1 MPNKAQ
7 GRPGEGRRP
16 LSDFERFRE
25 AQRSYARAKREARLL
40 KEATRRLPAEAGTHP
55 WILASQKAKRVDT
68 DTAQER
74 PAPPRRRTLL
84 AAGAILLSAALYAA
98 ARLLGPSGDAA
109 VSGGPPARPF
119 HVWHTAGPA
128 EGAALSRLAAE
139 MLRDG
144 REAVVTFQPDLLAA
158 LSAALLA
165 GELPHVLVLPQGDA
179 ERLAR
184 TGLLAPIGDGE
195 EPRFYLPLSEP
206 PPWAVPLTAAVPALL
221 SAAEDQELSRAFIR
235 RLQRHLGPSAD
246 GEEDPPAP

>member
-1 MPNKAQ
+1 
-7 GRPGEGRRP
+7 
-16 LSDFERFRE
+16 
-25 AQRSYARAKREARLL
+25 
-40 KEATRRLPAEAGTHP
+40 TGTHP

-98 ARLLGPSGDAA
+98 AHLLGPSGDAA

-144 REAVVTFQPDLLAA
+144 REAVVTFQPDLPAA

-165 GELPHVLVLPQGDA
+165 GGPPPVLVPPRARAQ
-179 ERLAR
+179 RLAP
-184 TGLLAPIGDGE
+184 TG
-195 EPRFYLPLSEP
+195 
-206 PPWAVPLTAAVPALL
+206 
-221 SAAEDQELSRAFIR
+221 
-235 RLQRHLGPSAD
+235 
-246 GEEDPPAP
+246 